1 MRVPAVWLHRPVSS
15 VDDLVSDPEARR
27 ADIVARL
34 VDHYRPLI
42 EGDPQ
47 GFVHRFRKMAAGPF
61 PFFRGSTPVFYADVA
76 ALEDRWLDDRTR
88 RVWIHGDLHAENVGT
103 YMDSEGILVLDVN
116 DFDEAY
122 VGPFTWDL
130 RRMVAS
136 VALLG
141 YDKALSDEA
150 ISDLVRA
157 FARSYLDQ
165 VATFAREPSHEGF
178 RVTLEDATGALADL
192 LTQAR
197 SATRFGLL
205 EGMTRVVDGDRRFKD
220 AAGVR
225 VLDDDERARVLA
237 AYESYRST
245 IPEDKRQR
253 RSIGYAVKDVVGF
266 SGFGI
271 GSGGFAAYNLL
282 VEGQSQALENDVLL
296 SMKTANV
303 PAPSAVVDDGRIA
316 GYFEHQGHRT
326 AVSQRALQAR
336 SDPWL
341 GWCEIDG
348 TGFVVQELSPYEIDL
363 EWSGIDEP
371 ADMHEVLVQIGRA
384 TAKVHCMTDQDSE
397 QDLVEFQV
405 EEAIATVVGDDRD
418 GFVEDL
424 TAFALEYGELV
435 RDDHRRF
442 VDAFR
447 AGEIP
452 GLDAD

>member
-1 MRVPAVWLHRPVSS
+1 MPS
-15 VDDLVSDPEARR
+15 VADLVPDPDRRR

-42 EGDPQ
+42 EGDPH

-76 ALEDRWLDDRTR
+76 TVEDRWLDDRTR

-103 YMDSEGILVLDVN
+103 YMDSEGVLVLDVN

-122 VGPFTWDL
+122 VGPYTWDL

-150 ISDLVRA
+150 ISDLVRT
-157 FARSYLDQ
+157 FAGSYLDQ
-165 VATFAREPSHEGF
+165 VAAFARDPAHEGF
-178 RVTLEDATGALADL
+178 RVTLADATGALADL
-192 LTQAR
+192 LRRAR
-197 SATRFGLL
+197 SATRVGLL
-205 EGMTRVVDGDRRFKD
+205 DRQTHVVDGDRRFLD
-220 AAGVR
+220 RPGVR
-225 VLDDDERARVLA
+225 HLDADEHERVIA
-237 AYESYRST
+237 AYERYRET
-245 IPEDKRQR
+245 IPGDKRRR
-253 RSIGYAVKDVVGF
+253 RSIGYVVKDVVGF

-316 GYFEHQGHRT
+316 GYFRHQGHRT

-341 GWCEIDG
+341 GWCELDG
-348 TGFVVQELSPYEIDL
+348 VGYVVQELSPYELDL
-363 EWSGIDEP
+363 EWGDIHEP
-371 ADMHEVLVQIGRA
+371 AEMHEVLVQIGRA
-384 TAKVHCMTDQDSE
+384 TAKVHCMTDEDSE
-397 QDLVEFQV
+397 QDLVDFQV
-405 EEAIATVVGDDRD
+405 EEAITAVVGDDRD
-418 GFVEDL
+418 DFVEDL
-424 TAFALEYGELV
+424 AAFALGYGEIV

-452 GLDAD
+452 GLSPD